1 MPLNLYPDLN
11 PHPIKFSFERWD
23 LISELIK
30 ISCQKRIKYLWFLK
44 FTCLIFL
51 IMRSL
56 TMKIDYVGLIN
67 AHDKDPVK
75 YSSHW
80 YYFQAN

>member
-1 MPLNLYPDLN
+1 
-11 PHPIKFSFERWD
+11 
-23 LISELIK
+23 
-30 ISCQKRIKYLWFLK
+30 
-44 FTCLIFL
+44 
-51 IMRSL
+51 MRSL